1 MDEKEKRSLINENV
15 KQTETAQVVCG
26 DGRRKKRKTGE

>member
-15 KQTETAQVVCG
+15 KQTELQRLKNRGKKAEDKT
-26 DGRRKKRKTGE
+26 RKR

>member
-15 KQTETAQVVCG
+15 KQTELQRLKNRAEDKT
-26 DGRRKKRKTGE
+26 RKR